1 MTKPWIDAENF
12 NLLKRMLW
20 INTKVVATFMTLIFA
35 GGFQGSRT
43 DQHQAVSASQTHHVS
58 YSEKQVVS
66 MRSVPPSGW
75 RRTNR
80 GWEHTSNW
88 TTPNHIN
95 PNRSISELIAMQQA
109 NEPVWLQGVLR
120 TVRRIPPL
128 AIAGIQVTLV
138 AILMLSHR
146 RHRLETP
153 VND

>member
-1 MTKPWIDAENF
+1 
-12 NLLKRMLW
+12 
-20 INTKVVATFMTLIFA
+20 
-35 GGFQGSRT
+35 
-43 DQHQAVSASQTHHVS
+43 
-58 YSEKQVVS
+58 
-66 MRSVPPSGW
+66 
-75 RRTNR
+75 
-80 GWEHTSNW
+80 
-88 TTPNHIN
+88 
-95 PNRSISELIAMQQA
+95 MQQA